1 MASVLKAAAIL
12 LVLLLAG
19 LGIAFVTGLIPREV
33 LFDQSLLILAVV
45 AILAV
50 VGVILS
56 LLLRNRD
63 PR

>member
-1 MASVLKAAAIL
+1 MTSVLKAAAIL

-19 LGIAFVTGLIPREV
+19 LGIAFVTGLITSEM
-33 LFDQSLLILAVV
+33 LLDQSLLILAVV
-45 AILAV
+45 AILTV

>member
-1 MASVLKAAAIL
+1 MTSVLKAAAIL

-19 LGIAFVTGLIPREV
+19 LGIAFVAGLISREV
-33 LFDQSLLILAVV
+33 LFDQLPLILAVV
-45 AILAV
+45 AILTAV
-50 VGVILS
+50 GLILN